1 MANEDPYA
9 VLGVAREA
17 SAAEIRK
24 AYRALA
30 KKHHPDLHSGDARAE
45 ARFKRISAAY
55 DLLGDAKKRARFD
68 RGEIDAS
75 GAERGPRHAYRH
87 YAGADAAQRFAAR
100 GGFGGFGDMGDFG
113 DVFSDLFGDAGR
125 GRRGRRVKAK
135 GADVAYQL
143 TVSFLEAVKG
153 AKKRVSMPDG
163 KRLDVAVPPGTREG
177 QTLRL
182 KGKGTPGVG
191 GGRAGDALVKVTVTP
206 HPSFERE
213 GDDIRLEVPVSLP
226 EAIHGARIQ
235 VPTPTGAVS
244 LRVPK
249 GSNSGT
255 VLRLKGKGVARPK
268 AAAGHLYVRLA
279 VALPDKIDPEL
290 ERLIAE
296 WAKDHPYDPRGEA
309 EG

>member
-1 MANEDPYA
+1 MANGDPYS
-9 VLGVAREA
+9 VLGVARD
-17 SAAEIRK
+17 AAAADIRN

-68 RGEIDAS
+68 RGEIDAA
-75 GAERGPRHAYRH
+75 GAERAPHRASRH
-87 YAGADAAQRFAAR
+87 YAGADGAQRFAGR
-100 GGFGGFGDMGDFG
+100 GGFGGFADMSDFG
-113 DVFSDLFGDAGR
+113 VFADLFGDAGR
-125 GRRGRRVKAK
+125 GRRAKVK
-135 GADVAYQL
+135 GGDVAYQL
-143 TVSFLEAVKG
+143 TVSFLEAVRG

-163 KRLDVAVPPGTREG
+163 KRLDVTVPPGTREG

-182 KGKGTPGVG
+182 KGKGAPGVSG
-191 GGRAGDALVKVTVTP
+191 GPLGDALVRVAVEP
-206 HPSFERE
+206 HPRFERD
-213 GDDIRLEVPVSLP
+213 GDDLRLEVPVSLV
-226 EAIHGARIQ
+226 EAIKGARIH
-235 VPTPTGAVS
+235 VPTPSGAVS

-268 AAAGHLYVRLA
+268 GAAGHLYVRLA
-279 VALPDKIDPEL
+279 VSLPDKIDPEL
-290 ERLIAE
+290 ERLIGE

>member
-1 MANEDPYA
+1 MADEDPYA
-9 VLGVAREA
+9 VLGVARGA
-17 SAAEIRK
+17 TAQDIRK

-75 GAERGPRHAYRH
+75 GAERAPQYTYRH
-87 YAGADAAQRFAAR
+87 HAGADAGQRFAGR
-100 GGFGGFGDMGDFG
+100 GGFADMGDLG
-113 DVFSDLFGDAGR
+113 DVFADLFSDGGR
-125 GRRGRRVKAK
+125 GRRGRRVKVK
-135 GADVAYQL
+135 GGDVAYQL

-153 AKKRVSMPDG
+153 AKKRVGMPDG
-163 KRLDVAVPPGTREG
+163 KRLDVTLPPGTREG

-182 KGKGTPGVG
+182 KGKGAPGVG
-191 GGRAGDALVKVTVTP
+191 GGPAGDALVRVSVEP
-206 HPSFERE
+206 HPRFERD
-213 GDDIRLEVPVSLP
+213 GDDLRLEVPVSLV
-226 EAIHGARIQ
+226 EAVHGARIQ
-235 VPTPTGAVS
+235 VPTPSGAVS

-268 AAAGHLYVRLA
+268 GAAGHLYVRLA
-279 VALPDKIDPEL
+279 VRLPDEIDPEL

>member
-1 MANEDPYA
+1 MAGKDPYE
-9 VLGVAREA
+9 VLGVARGA
-17 SAAEIRK
+17 TAAEVRK

-30 KKHHPDLHSGDARAE
+30 KKHHPDLHSGDSRAE

-55 DLLGDAKKRARFD
+55 DVLGDAKKRARFD

-75 GAERGPRHAYRH
+75 GAERARHHAARRSAGPGGR
-87 YAGADAAQRFAAR
+87 QRFAAG
-100 GGFGGFGDMGDFG
+100 GGFADFADIG
-113 DVFSDLFGDAGR
+113 DVFADLFGDVR
-125 GRRGRRVKAK
+125 GARRGGRVRVK
-135 GADVAYQL
+135 GGDLGYEL
-143 TVSFLEAVKG
+143 TVSFMEAVTG
-153 AKKRVSMPDG
+153 AKKRVTMPDG
-163 KRLDVAVPPGTREG
+163 KRLDVTVPTGTREG

-182 KGKGTPGVG
+182 KGKGAPGAG
-191 GGRAGDALVKVTVTP
+191 GGPAGDALIKISVTP
-206 HPSFERE
+206 HPRFELT
-213 GDDIRLEVPVSLP
+213 GDDLHLEVPVSLI
-226 EAIHGARIQ
+226 EAVQGARIQ

-268 AAAGHLYVRLA
+268 GAAGHLYVRLA
-279 VALPDKIDPEL
+279 VALPEKIDPEL
-290 ERLIAE
+290 ERLIAA